1 MAADPPP
8 APPSAPH
15 PGGRPSKLTPKRK
28 KAILAALRAGL
39 SRQGAAAKAGIT
51 YRTFAYWMAK
61 GAELSEKPSPPDD
74 LAFFQF
80 FQAVNKA
87 EASFEAKCIRSI
99 ERFTSGPNAEW
110 RAAAFLLERRFRDV
124 WGKLVRQE
132 HSGPGGGAIPISY
145 DPKNLTDEQL
155 ERISRGEPPGPPGS
169 SQPGGGS
176 G

>member
-1 MAADPPP
+1 MADD
-8 APPSAPH
+8 APH
-15 PGGRPSKLTPKRK
+15 PGGRPSKLNPKRK

-39 SRQGAAAKAGIT
+39 SRQGAAAKAGIGSAT
-51 YRTFAYWMAK
+51 LAEWIARGEERHHERPSQDEFAEF
-61 GAELSEKPSPPDD
+61 AE
-74 LAFFQF
+74 
-80 FQAVNKA
+80 AVRRA
-87 EASFEAKCIRSI
+87 EASFEAKCVKSI
-99 ERFTSGPNAEW
+99 ERFTLGPNAEW
-110 RAAAFLLERRFRDV
+110 RAAAFLLERRFRDR

-169 SQPGGGS
+169 GQPGGGS